1 MITIIEI
8 PFFEFAKYQFIS
20 LLFLLE
26 TKHYF
31 ENIAAQFS
39 WRRKETLMG
48 LQKLEEK
55 LKPVQLDIVLSL
67 VVYWIVASWR
77 IGEIVLQA
85 LEMTEAPKTR
95 LLL

>member
-39 WRRKETLMG
+39 RRRKETLMG

-55 LKPVQLDIVLSL
+55 LKPV
-67 VVYWIVASWR
+67 
-77 IGEIVLQA
+77 
-85 LEMTEAPKTR
+85 
-95 LLL
+95 